1 MNTVKEQ
8 VLRVQRYGIFRFCQE
23 ENTKRYGKSDELLY
37 FCGWI
42 SNIQSAMTKY
52 PIGLQNFQGLRE
64 DGYVYVDKTA
74 FVYQL
79 AQSGKY
85 YFLSRPR
92 RFGKSLFL
100 STLEAYYLG
109 KKELFKGLALERL
122 EKDWK
127 IYPVLHLDL
136 NAAKYTEPKALTD
149 IIEWHCRQWEEIYG
163 ESFAES
169 NLYDRI
175 KDIIIHAYE
184 KTGQKVVILVDEYD
198 KPLLQAIGNKALQD
212 EYRAMLKS
220 VYGVAKTMDGYIQL
234 AFFTGVTKFSKV
246 SVFSDLNNLEDL
258 TLDYRYAEICGI
270 TEKEIRE
277 NLDEE
282 VGKMAEAN
290 HMTKEECYAKLKE
303 NYDGYHFNEE
313 SVGMYNPFSLINAL
327 SKQRFKDYWFET
339 GTPTFLVET
348 LKQNNYELENMT
360 REEVTADLLG
370 SLDSIDQNPLPLL
383 YQSGYLTIKDY
394 SPRFNSYVLGF
405 PNGEVERGFTQ
416 FLFRYYAPIRMD
428 QSVSFIN
435 NFTREV
441 EAGQPEKFM
450 SRLET
455 MFADQH
461 YQIAGD
467 AELYFH
473 NVVYVVFK
481 MLGFYVDV
489 ERHTS
494 DGRMDMLVQTK
505 DYIYIFE
512 FKIDK
517 SADEALKQIEEKQY
531 AKPFETDS
539 RKLYKIG
546 VNFSSATRRIE
557 EWKMIP

>member
-1 MNTVKEQ
+1 M
-8 VLRVQRYGIFRFCQE
+8 LIFCTFANRFQHS
-23 ENTKRYGKSDELLY
+23 G
-37 FCGWI
+37 
-42 SNIQSAMTKY
+42 AMTKY

-74 FVYQL
+74 FVYEL

-127 IYPVLHLDL
+127 VYPVLHLDL
-136 NAAKYTEPKALTD
+136 NVGKFDTPEALHERLD
-149 IIEWHCRQWEEIYG
+149 HYLSGWEKT
-163 ESFAES
+163 
-169 NLYDRI
+169 YDVIPETTQSPATRFENVI
-175 KDIIIHAYE
+175 SRAYE

-198 KPLLQAIGNKALQD
+198 KPLLQAIGNKELQD

-220 VYGVAKTMDGYIQL
+220 VYGVAKTMDGYIQM
-234 AFFTGVTKFSKV
+234 AFFTGV
-246 SVFSDLNNLEDL
+246 DLNNLEDL

-270 TEKEIRE
+270 TEKEIRD

-290 HMTKEECYAKLKE
+290 HLTKEECYAKLKE

-450 SRLET
+450 LRLDS

-517 SADEALKQIEEKQY
+517 SADEALAQIEEKQY

-557 EWKMIP
+557 GWKMV

>member
-1 MNTVKEQ
+1 
-8 VLRVQRYGIFRFCQE
+8 
-23 ENTKRYGKSDELLY
+23 
-37 FCGWI
+37 
-42 SNIQSAMTKY
+42 MTKY

-64 DGYVYVDKTA
+64 DGYIYVDKTA
-74 FVYQL
+74 FVYEL

-100 STLEAYYLG
+100 STLEAYYQG

-127 IYPVLHLDL
+127 VYPVFHLDFNTGL
-136 NAAKYTEPKALTD
+136 YTNPEGLVSIIDGHLRYFEKNYDIEPNGFSLSERFKV
-149 IIEWHCRQWEEIYG
+149 IIRC
-163 ESFAES
+163 
-169 NLYDRI
+169 
-175 KDIIIHAYE
+175 AYE

-198 KPLLQAIGNKALQD
+198 KPLLQAIGNEDLQNS
-212 EYRAMLKS
+212 YRSLLKS
-220 VYGVAKTMDGYIQL
+220 FYGVAKTMDSYIQM

-246 SVFSDLNNLEDL
+246 SVFSDLNNLNDIS
-258 TLDYRYAEICGI
+258 LDERFVEICGI
-270 TEKEIRE
+270 TEQEIRAIFDDDVE
-277 NLDEE
+277 
-282 VGKMAEAN
+282 KMALKRGLD
-290 HMTKEECYAKLKE
+290 KETCYCKLKE
-303 NYDGYHFNEE
+303 NYDGYHFRED
-313 SVGMYNPFSLINAL
+313 SVGMYNPFSLLNAL
-327 SKQRFKDYWFET
+327 QKMEFKDYWFET

-394 SPRFNSYVLGF
+394 NPDFGTYTLGF
-405 PNGEVERGFTQ
+405 PNGEVERGFTR
-416 FLFRYYAPIRMD
+416 FLFRHYAPIKIYESD
-428 QSVSFIN
+428 SFVK
-435 NFTREV
+435 NFTIEV
-441 EAGQPEKFM
+441 RNGQPEKFM
-450 SRLET
+450 PRLE
-455 MFADQH
+455 ALYAGQD
-461 YQIAGD
+461 YQLVGD
-467 AELYFH
+467 MELYFH
-473 NVVYVVFK
+473 NVTSLVFK
-481 MLGFYVDV
+481 MLGFYTDV
-489 ERHTS
+489 ERHTT

-531 AKPFETDS
+531 AKPFETDE

-546 VNFSSATRRIE
+546 VNFSSTTRRIE
-557 EWKMIP
+557 GWKMTAS